1 MERDI
6 ILSFHRFNVED
17 VATLERAVKKVD
29 IELLSHASHRIKGA
43 SRTVGAMG
51 LADVSERI
59 EQAARAKDWQGIKA
73 NLDAFYRE
81 IDRLNEYVEGL

>member
-1 MERDI
+1 
-6 ILSFHRFNVED
+6 
-17 VATLERAVKKVD
+17 
-29 IELLSHASHRIKGA
+29 
-43 SRTVGAMG
+43 MG
-51 LADVSERI
+51 LAAVSERI